1 MSYYN
6 YTSMSPDFCGLETRQ
21 MTAQDYWNFTT
32 LETGEYFDKK
42 IDTKTMFKNN
52 VYLTD
57 DQGDAVLRLGS
68 LLKIKCDKR
77 SGALI
82 FLKNRKHEIII
93 FVLF

>member
-42 IDTKTMFKNN
+42 IDTKTMFKNS

-68 LLKIKCDKR
+68 FFKSNKI
-77 SGALI
+77 SEALI
-82 FLKNRKHEIII
+82 F
-93 FVLF
+93 

>member
-1 MSYYN
+1 
-6 YTSMSPDFCGLETRQ
+6 MSPDFCGLETRQ

-57 DQGDAVLRLGS
+57 DQGDAVLRLGPLCS
-68 LLKIKCDKR
+68 RNWVWWKIWCARDPEKIYFDP
-77 SGALI
+77 
-82 FLKNRKHEIII
+82 
-93 FVLF
+93 